1 MMKIF
6 HAYFIVFFLILRI
19 SRINIS
25 WFESYLKKIE
35 NFKYKFKNAIQDN
48 IERIYSEFTDKVTHI
63 SILRSMVFT
72 ETARQRGSKVF
83 LSHFP
88 NQIQLRL
95 RLLSQKLSFEETAE
109 TLTTAYNSIIK
120 AILTN
125 LKSETFKETLK
136 LVLEI
141 GNFMMAG
148 TYAGNASGFK
158 MKTLL
163 KLRDTKSN
171 QPRLR

>member
-1 MMKIF
+1 M
-6 HAYFIVFFLILRI
+6 LISI
-19 SRINIS
+19 KG
-25 WFESYLKKIE
+25 LKMQFTIITR
-35 NFKYKFKNAIQDN
+35 KYRVNSAIQLLKN
-48 IERIYSEFTDKVTHI
+48 RFYSLQSSF
-63 SILRSMVFT
+63 RP
-72 ETARQRGSKVF
+72 TASVGVKYSWANFRTNF
-83 LSHFP
+83 
-88 NQIQLRL
+88 QLRL

>member
-1 MMKIF
+1 MIK
-6 HAYFIVFFLILRI
+6 
-19 SRINIS
+19 
-25 WFESYLKKIE
+25 
-35 NFKYKFKNAIQDN
+35 
-48 IERIYSEFTDKVTHI
+48 
-63 SILRSMVFT
+63 
-72 ETARQRGSKVF
+72 
-83 LSHFP
+83 
-88 NQIQLRL
+88 LRL

-109 TLTTAYNSIIK
+109 TLTSAYCSIK
-120 AILTN
+120 SAILTN
-125 LKSETFKETLK
+125 SSSKTFKETLK

-171 QPRLR
+171 IPR